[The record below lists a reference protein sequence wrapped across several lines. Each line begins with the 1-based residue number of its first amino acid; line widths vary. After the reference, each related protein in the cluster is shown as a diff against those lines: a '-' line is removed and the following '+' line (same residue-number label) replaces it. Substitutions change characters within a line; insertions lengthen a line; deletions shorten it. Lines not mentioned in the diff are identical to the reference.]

1 MANQKQKLNMNELY
15 EKARSGESQAQYEL
29 ARLYILGEDT
39 RKDLTEGV
47 KWLNASAKQ
56 DNPDALLMLGE
67 QIAKGEGVTKDLKAA
82 FSYYLKATQL
92 EHPDAGYR
100 LGLFLIYHGQKV
112 NEGEALIRKAA
123 ISDHPEAQ
131 YELALLYLN
140 GVKGGSSKN
149 EINNDYEEAIRW
161 LKKSAEQKHLKALN
175 ELGYLFA
182 QGSPDNKIRP
192 NEDEAIKYWT
202 AATESDGLDA
212 AEAKY
217 NLAIMY
223 AKKAV
228 ALWGQSAQEGIKKS
242 DYMLKLAEKIEW
254 T

>member
-39 RKDLTEGV
+39 RKDLVEGV
-47 KWLNASAKQ
+47 KWLSASAKQ
-56 DNPDALLMLGE
+56 DNPEALLMLGE
-67 QIAKGEGVTKDLKAA
+67 QTAKGEGVTKDLKLA
-82 FSYYLKATQL
+82 FSYYVKATQL
-92 EHPDAGYR
+92 DHPDASYR
-100 LGLFLIYHGQKV
+100 LGLFLIYHGQKI
-112 NEGEALIRKAA
+112 NEGESLIRKSA
-123 ISDHPEAQ
+123 IAENPEAQ

-140 GVKGGSSKN
+140 GLKSNSKN
-149 EINNDYEEAIRW
+149 EINTDYEEAIRW
-161 LKKSAEQKHLKALN
+161 LKKAAEKKHLKALN

-182 QGSPDNKIRP
+182 QGSSDGKIRP
-192 NEDEAIKYWT
+192 NENEAIKYWT
-202 AATESDGLDA
+202 AATESYGLDA

-228 ALWGQSAQEGIKKS
+228 ELWSQSAQEGIKKS
-242 DYMLKLAEKIEW
+242 EYMLKLAEKIEW